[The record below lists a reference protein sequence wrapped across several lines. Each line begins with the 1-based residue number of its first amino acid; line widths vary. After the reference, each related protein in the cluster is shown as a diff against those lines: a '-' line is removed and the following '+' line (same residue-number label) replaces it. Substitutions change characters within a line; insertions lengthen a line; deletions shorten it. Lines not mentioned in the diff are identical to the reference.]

1 MENNKKKAFKQGK
14 VAKNSLNLEHG
25 RTNMEAKL
33 PLGKNVMPLSSSH
46 DILPIVE
53 PLGQQRNDDK
63 KNRLRS
69 GQAPNHAS
77 HSSSSHHGGYPHK
90 FKNISKSSFIKIGS
104 TSKHQKSKTMKKRK
118 KRA

>member
-25 RTNMEAKL
+25 RNNMETKL
-33 PLGKNVMPLSSSH
+33 PMSKNLMQLSSSH
-46 DILPIVE
+46 DILPIAE

-77 HSSSSHHGGYPHK
+77 HSSSSHHNGYPHK
-90 FKNISKSSFIKIGS
+90 FKNISEQEQQI
-104 TSKHQKSKTMKKRK
+104 
-118 KRA
+118 